1 MADTGHLRTPDD
13 LARGREAFAGRAWNH
28 AFTLL
33 GAADRE
39 TALEGEDLLRL
50 ALAAFLTGRDAESDT
65 ALTRAFHAF
74 VTHGD
79 PVRAVRAAFFLAFM
93 LSHTGDLA
101 RAAGWTARARRLLEE
116 CGRDCVERGYV
127 LVPQALQLL
136 IDGDIAG
143 SQATFAEAAAIG
155 DRFGDADLASLARQ
169 GQGRTLIRLGDSARG
184 TALLDEAMVA
194 VTAGEVSSAIAGT
207 IYCSVISACFE
218 RYDIRR
224 AHEWTEALSRWCA
237 AQPDLVPYRGECLVY
252 RVEITLLRGKWADA
266 LHEANQAR
274 EQLALAGT
282 RTGSAHYLIAEL
294 HRLRGE
300 PLDAEEAY
308 RLTSAA
314 GRIPQP
320 GLALLWLAQGRVDA
334 ARAALSRVAEE
345 TREPRTRLRILA
357 AHIDVL
363 LASGDVAEARRS
375 AEEIESIAHGLD
387 TPFVNAVAAYATGRV
402 ARAAGDARAALT
414 ALRRASMI
422 WHDID
427 VPYEIGR
434 VHLEIGLA
442 CRELGDVEGG
452 RLEME
457 TSRRLFG
464 QLGATTDLA
473 RVEALLLP
481 SVPESKDGLT
491 SREVEVLRLIAS
503 GKTNRQIAAD
513 LRISEKTVARHVSN
527 IFTKLDLSS
536 RAAATAYAFQ
546 HKLVPTSAPAGAPA
560 GKPDAP
566 T

>member
-1 MADTGHLRTPDD
+1 MTDSGRVQTPDD

-28 AFTLL
+28 AFTLFS
-33 GAADRE
+33 AADRQ
-39 TALEGEDLLRL
+39 APLEGEDLLRL
-50 ALAAFLTGRDAESDT
+50 AMAAFLTGRDNESDA

-74 VTHGD
+74 VTQGE
-79 PVRAVRAAFFLAFM
+79 PVRAVRAAFFMAFT

-116 CGRDCVERGYV
+116 CGHDCVERGYL

-136 IDGDIAG
+136 MEGNTAAA
-143 SQATFAEAAAIG
+143 QTVFAEAAAIG

-218 RYDIRR
+218 RYDVRR
-224 AHEWTEALSRWCA
+224 AQEWTEALSRWCA

-274 EQLALAGT
+274 EQLELGGMRAGA
-282 RTGSAHYLIAEL
+282 AHYLIAEL

-300 PLDAEEAY
+300 PADAEESY

-314 GRIPQP
+314 GRTPQP
-320 GLALLWLAQGRVDA
+320 GLALLWLAQGRIDA
-334 ARAALSRVAEE
+334 ARAALGRAAEE
-345 TREPRTRLRILA
+345 TREPRTRLRIRA
-357 AHIDVL
+357 AHIDAL
-363 LASGDVAEARRS
+363 LASGDVAEARRA
-375 AEEIESIAHGLD
+375 AEEIESIAHALD
-387 TPFVNAVAAYATGRV
+387 TPFVNAVSAYAAGRV
-402 ARAAGDARAALT
+402 ALAAGDARAALT
-414 ALRRASMI
+414 SLRRASTI
-422 WHDID
+422 WHEID

-434 VHLEIGLA
+434 VHLQIGIA
-442 CRELGDVEGG
+442 CRELGDEAGG
-452 RLEME
+452 RLELE
-457 TSRRLFG
+457 TARRLFG
-464 QLGATTDLA
+464 QLGATFDLA
-473 RVEALLLP
+473 RVETLLHAP
-481 SVPESKDGLT
+481 AAGPKDGLT
-491 SREVEVLRLIAS
+491 AREMEVLRLIAS
-503 GKTNRQIAAD
+503 GKTNRRIAAD

-546 HKLVPTSAPAGAPA
+546 HNLVRGQPT
-560 GKPDAP
+560 
-566 T
+566 